1 MTLNIFVADIFIW
14 LICYKGLVMVYEAV
28 SLGLRQADFL
38 EQEFG
43 TDLAGAARYQFLG
56 KWSGKDG

>member
-14 LICYKGLVMVYEAV
+14 LICYKGLIAAFDALQM
-28 SLGLRQADFL
+28 GLRQADFL

-56 KWSGKDG
+56 KWGEDG